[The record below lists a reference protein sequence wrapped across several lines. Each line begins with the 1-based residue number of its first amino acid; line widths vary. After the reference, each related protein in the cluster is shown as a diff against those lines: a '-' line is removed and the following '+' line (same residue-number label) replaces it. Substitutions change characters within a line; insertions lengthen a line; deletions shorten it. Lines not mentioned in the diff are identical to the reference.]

1 MGYPETSSCGW
12 LWTAAPGTPFD
23 IPLPQTTHK
32 QVVVL
37 QKHSKGGPERPT
49 GTTPAE
55 EGTTKIALGTAK
67 ESAEE
72 RIIAGS
78 Y

>member
-32 QVVVL
+32 QAMVL
-37 QKHSKGGPERPT
+37 QKHSKGAPGRHT

-72 RIIAGS
+72 HFIAGS